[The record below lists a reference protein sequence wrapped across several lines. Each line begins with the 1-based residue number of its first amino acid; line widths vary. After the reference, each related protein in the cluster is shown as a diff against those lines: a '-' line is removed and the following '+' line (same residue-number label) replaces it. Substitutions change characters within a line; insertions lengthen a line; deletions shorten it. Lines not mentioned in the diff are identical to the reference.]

1 MISWRSLPIWRKLF
15 KRTSGPTG
23 NFLSSVKI
31 SRFLRAAHLPISGV
45 LYAIDYRFG
54 GLRKEK
60 LTRSYQRQTKVIA
73 GTLCLCFVVS
83 FSAVYAEEGP
93 SAVTQAAQKPQAA
106 QNPVAQEPT
115 AAATQ
120 PSTAAGDQ
128 PVVRKKIIAKPGI
141 EINVS
146 TATED
151 LVPTDDPALAKK
163 QVEAYPDS
171 AEASFIYAV
180 ALTRTSRVEEALKEI
195 RRARRLAEKDGGP
208 AYFDKMIL
216 QYEDMVKNYPDENRV
231 RYGLAWAYYMK
242 AYLIARQSKKEQE
255 YLEKLKLAA
264 AAQAAK
270 NSGKKVETAAGTDGA
285 AVKSSAPNWLNAWAA
300 PYMPKDKDGNAFK
313 IPELKTGADA
323 PHIKGALEQAAPS
336 VVAQVKSY
344 YQSALSNLDELIRRK
359 PDDVW
364 AIAYRAHLNLE
375 YTGDLDSSM
384 AVWKDCA
391 QRFPNNPAAFF
402 FLGEG
407 YLKQG
412 NLKECLSNISRAIAL
427 RGASQ

>member
-1 MISWRSLPIWRKLF
+1 MCLF
-15 KRTSGPTG
+15 LVAT
-23 NFLSSVKI
+23 VA
-31 SRFLRAAHLPISGV
+31 AAH
-45 LYAIDYRFG
+45 
-54 GLRKEK
+54 
-60 LTRSYQRQTKVIA
+60 
-73 GTLCLCFVVS
+73 
-83 FSAVYAEEGP
+83 
-93 SAVTQAAQKPQAA
+93 
-106 QNPVAQEPT
+106 AQEPQSSSASSTKAPATPQIT
-115 AAATQ
+115 ADKATAPNTQ
-120 PSTAAGDQ
+120 VSDQSTTTGDQ
-128 PVVRKKIIAKPGI
+128 PIVRKKIIAKPGV

-163 QVEAYPDS
+163 QAEAYPDS

-208 AYFDKMIL
+208 QYFDRMIL

-242 AYLIARQSKKEQE
+242 AYLVARHSKKEQE

-270 NSGKKVETAAGTDGA
+270 DSLKQTEKPVATDGT
-285 AVKSSAPNWLNAWAA
+285 VTQKSAPNWLNAWAS
-300 PYMPKDKDGNAFK
+300 PYMPKDKDGNTIK
-313 IPELKTGADA
+313 LPELKTGPDA

>member
-1 MISWRSLPIWRKLF
+1 MAS
-15 KRTSGPTG
+15 
-23 NFLSSVKI
+23 
-31 SRFLRAAHLPISGV
+31 
-45 LYAIDYRFG
+45 
-54 GLRKEK
+54 
-60 LTRSYQRQTKVIA
+60 
-73 GTLCLCFVVS
+73 TLCFSIAVS
-83 FSAVYAEEGP
+83 FSPVWAADVQETAPPSVLPASSATESLTEGE
-93 SAVTQAAQKPQAA
+93 T
-106 QNPVAQEPT
+106 
-115 AAATQ
+115 
-120 PSTAAGDQ
+120 STKDGDIA
-128 PVVRKKIIAKPGI
+128 VVRKKIIAKPGV
-141 EINVS
+141 EINVG

-163 QVEAYPDS
+163 QAEAYPES

-255 YLEKLKLAA
+255 YLEKLKQAA
-264 AAQAAK
+264 VAQSAK
-270 NSGKKVETAAGTDGA
+270 NSNTAGNDNNA
-285 AVKSSAPNWLNAWAA
+285 AAKPNSGSPNWLNAWAV
-300 PYMPKDKDGNAFK
+300 PYMPKDKDGNGIK
-313 IPELKTGADA
+313 LPELKTGADA

-384 AVWKDCA
+384 SVWKDCA

-412 NLKECLSNISRAIAL
+412 NLKECLANISRAIAL

>member
-1 MISWRSLPIWRKLF
+1 MCLIF
-15 KRTSGPTG
+15 AA
-23 NFLSSVKI
+23 SV
-31 SRFLRAAHLPISGV
+31 
-45 LYAIDYRFG
+45 
-54 GLRKEK
+54 
-60 LTRSYQRQTKVIA
+60 
-73 GTLCLCFVVS
+73 
-83 FSAVYAEEGP
+83 
-93 SAVTQAAQKPQAA
+93 
-106 QNPVAQEPT
+106 
-115 AAATQ
+115 AAARAEDAAPQNTSDKPAPQ
-120 PSTAAGDQ
+120 SAQDSGKSTTAGDQ
-128 PVVRKKIIAKPGI
+128 PAVRKKIIAKPGV

-151 LVPTDDPALAKK
+151 LVPTDDPAMAKK
-163 QVEAYPDS
+163 QAEAYPES

-208 AYFDKMIL
+208 QYFDKMIL

-242 AYLIARQSKKEQE
+242 AYLVARQSKKEQE

-270 NSGKKVETAAGTDGA
+270 NSPGKAETPTAAAGA
-285 AVKSSAPNWLNAWAA
+285 ATKTNAPNWLNAWAA
-300 PYMPKDKDGNAFK
+300 PYMPKDKDGNVIK
-313 IPELKTGADA
+313 LPELKTGADA

-344 YQSALSNLDELIRRK
+344 YQSALANLDELIRRK

-375 YTGDLDSSM
+375 YSGDLDSSM

>member
-1 MISWRSLPIWRKLF
+1 MQ
-15 KRTSGPTG
+15 
-23 NFLSSVKI
+23 
-31 SRFLRAAHLPISGV
+31 FLRAAHLPISGV
-45 LYAIDYRFG
+45 LYAIDYRLG
-54 GLRKEK
+54 GEK
-60 LTRSYQRQTKVIA
+60 AEVDKKLNRSYQSQTKFMA
-73 GTLCLCFVVS
+73 STLC
-83 FSAVYAEEGP
+83 FSIAMSVAPVWAADVQETAPPAVLPTSGTSESLNEG
-93 SAVTQAAQKPQAA
+93 ATGTRDGD
-106 QNPVAQEPT
+106 T
-115 AAATQ
+115 A
-120 PSTAAGDQ
+120 
-128 PVVRKKIIAKPGI
+128 VVRKKIIAKPGV
-141 EINVS
+141 EITVG

-163 QVEAYPDS
+163 QAEAYPES

-255 YLEKLKLAA
+255 YLEKLKQAA
-264 AAQAAK
+264 AAQSAK
-270 NSGKKVETAAGTDGA
+270 NSNTAGNDNNA
-285 AVKSSAPNWLNAWAA
+285 AAKSNSSSPNWLNAWAV
-300 PYMPKDKDGNAFK
+300 PYMPKDKDGNGIK
-313 IPELKTGADA
+313 LPELKTGADA

-384 AVWKDCA
+384 SVWKDCA

-412 NLKECLSNISRAIAL
+412 NLKECLANISRAIAL